1 MPLTRRL
8 YEVGV
13 DSDTENLMR
22 LIYDQLCEHKHL
34 AFSESELLEM
44 VHGEPRCAL
53 QALEILESVGAVEV
67 RKIENEFYYAFKREV
82 DQAAWKP
89 KQ

>member
-1 MPLTRRL
+1 
-8 YEVGV
+8 
-13 DSDTENLMR
+13 MR
-22 LIYDQLCEHKHL
+22 QVYDVLCEHKHL
-34 AFSESELLEM
+34 AFSEAELIEM
-44 VHGEPRCAL
+44 AQGDPRCAL
-53 QALEILESVGAVEV
+53 QALEILESIGAVEV

>member
-1 MPLTRRL
+1 MPLTRRQ

-22 LIYDQLCEHKHL
+22 QINDVLCEHKHL
-34 AFSESELLEM
+34 AFSEAELIEM
-44 VHGEPRCAL
+44 VNGDLRYAL
-53 QALEILESVGAVEV
+53 QALEILESIGAVEV
-67 RKIENEFYYAFKREV
+67 RRIENESYYAFKREV
-82 DQAAWKP
+82 DQATWKP